1 MANTKEFLQQFGS
14 KTFDE
19 HPFCD
24 GDAILLC
31 EVSYMPFDKVVKTTF
46 GEEPV
51 SLPEICSK
59 IFEYQ
64 GCKHKKL
71 GLMITAEPSK
81 RLMELAATKRY
92 ADVKVAAVKRVDSV
106 SPAVQ
111 FMAITFVL
119 PDGTIVVSYEGTDD
133 TIAGWREDADMLI
146 HKGTPSY
153 GYALDFIKNTAEKF
167 DGDIIVIGHSKGG
180 HIALYTALNCS
191 KEIRD
196 RIKLLYNN
204 DGPGFYSSR
213 VIETSAYDE
222 LADVYR
228 HFVPSSSLVGM
239 MLVHDNDYK
248 AVKSTKHLGA
258 FQHDM
263 HTWLIEDGNL
273 VTVDDTDAL
282 AKLTDVFLS
291 KLVARTNDDDYEIMD
306 QVFSTVIDG
315 LGQLTLTDFSKHI
328 FSSLD
333 GALKKWIAIEP
344 DVKEAFGSIFAGSG
358 ALMKE
363 SIKAV
368 KNGAEKGVEKIATAV
383 AQTV

>member
-1 MANTKEFLQQFGS
+1 MASTKEFLQQFGS

-31 EVSYMPFDKVVKTTF
+31 EVSYMPFDKAVKTTF

-133 TIAGWREDADMLI
+133 TIAGWREDVDMLI

-153 GYALDFIKNTAEKF
+153 GYALDFIDNAAKAF

-180 HIALYTALNCS
+180 HVALYTALNCS
-191 KEIRD
+191 EEIRN

-204 DGPGFYSSR
+204 DGPGYYSRR
-213 VIETSAYDE
+213 VIETNAYSE
-222 LADVYR
+222 LSDVYR
-228 HFVPSSSLVGM
+228 HFVPSSSLIGM
-239 MLVHDNDYK
+239 LLAHDYDYK

-258 FQHDM
+258 LQHDM
-263 HTWLIEDGNL
+263 HTWYIEDGNL
-273 VTVDDTDAL
+273 VTVEDTDVL
-282 AKLTDVFLS
+282 AKITDEFLS
-291 KLVARTNDDDYEIMD
+291 KLVAKTNDEDYKIMD
-306 QVFSTVIDG
+306 EVFNAVIEG
-315 LGQLTLTDFSKHI
+315 VGQLTLTDFSKNI
-328 FSSLD
+328 VSSVD
-333 GALKKWIAIEP
+333 GAVKKWKSIEP
-344 DVKEAFGSIFAGSG
+344 DVKDAFGGIFAGSG